1 MNRINRCVLA
11 GLLTLGFIMPS
22 AQASEA
28 SDDQIKGRVEAALM
42 LSPVLSGRDITVEI
56 SEGVVMLSGAIGNSS
71 ERELAL
77 QVAASMPGVESVE
90 EDLELQQGN
99 DASPEAAQS
108 AQLRESAFF
117 DWQRAH
123 IATKLRQDFADSP
136 AIEGGDITFTLDGD
150 TLLLEGEVDTEL
162 ERMVAT
168 QLSQRLDE
176 VSVVDN
182 RLSVREETEA
192 AEPVEMPGE
201 ED

>member
-1 MNRINRCVLA
+1 MNRFNRRILA
-11 GLLTLGFIMPS
+11 GLLSLGFIMP
-22 AQASEA
+22 AAIASEA
-28 SDDQIKGRVEAALM
+28 SDDLVKGRVEAALM
-42 LSPVLSGRDITVEI
+42 LSPVLSGRNITVEI
-56 SEGVVMLSGAIGNSS
+56 SEGMVVLSGAIGNST

-77 QVAASMPGVESVE
+77 QVAASMPGVEGVE

-99 DASPEAAQS
+99 DTSPDAAQS

-123 IATKLRQDFADSP
+123 IATQLRQEFADSP
-136 AIEGGDITFTLDGD
+136 AIEGEDIEFTLEGD
-150 TLLLEGEVDTEL
+150 TLILEGEVDTEL

-168 QLSQRLDE
+168 QLSQRMEE

-182 RLSVREETEA
+182 RLHVREEAAA

>member
-1 MNRINRCVLA
+1 MNRFNRRIVA
-11 GLLTLGFIMPS
+11 GLLTLGLIIP
-22 AQASEA
+22 AATASEA

-42 LSPVLSGRDITVEI
+42 LSPVLSGRNITVEI
-56 SEGVVMLSGAIGNSS
+56 SEGMVTLSGVIGNST
-71 ERELAL
+71 ERDLAQ
-77 QVAASMPGVESVE
+77 QVAASMPGVEGVE

-99 DASPEAAQS
+99 DASPDATQS

-117 DWQRAH
+117 DWQQAH
-123 IATKLRQDFADSP
+123 IATKLRQEFADSP
-136 AIEGGDITFTLDGD
+136 AIEGEDITFMLDGE
-150 TLLLEGEVDTEL
+150 TLVLEGEVDTEL

-182 RLSVREETEA
+182 RLNVREEAAA